1 MFGNRFMEIF
11 ECIWVVI
18 DVLFVIFLVD
28 VDSKDEEDLVKV
40 LVVEDL
46 LVLLEFDWWIDWKN

>member
-1 MFGNRFMEIF
+1 MEIF

>member
-46 LVLLEFDWWIDWKN
+46 LILLEFDWWIDWKN